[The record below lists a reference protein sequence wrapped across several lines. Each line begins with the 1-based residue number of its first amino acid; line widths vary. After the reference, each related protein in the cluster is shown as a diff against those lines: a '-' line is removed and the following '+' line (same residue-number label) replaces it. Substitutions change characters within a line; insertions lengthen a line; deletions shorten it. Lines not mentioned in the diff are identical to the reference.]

1 MRTASTEATGGTIH
15 PQAPFVLRLLL
26 KWGHANRRSFPW
38 RDETDPFRILV
49 AEVLLQ
55 RSRSRTVA
63 KVYEDLFQRW
73 PDAESL
79 AAADEAEIRAVIQ
92 PLGLTNRARY
102 LKGAA
107 ADVVARGGVPRSVQ
121 EMVRLAGVGR
131 YAASATAVTA
141 FGERAATVDGTS
153 ARVYRRV
160 FGLKGERDS
169 AVDEKLWGLVEEVTP
184 RRGAREWNWAV
195 LDLAAA
201 ICLPKVPRCPECPLK
216 EVCVTGRERISSQ
229 PLPKITNM

>member
-1 MRTASTEATGGTIH
+1 MESRSSVSKGPPKRQVQRA
-15 PQAPFVLRLLL
+15 LLA
-26 KWGHANRRSFPW
+26 WWIGAQRDFPW
-38 RDETDPFRILV
+38 RNENDPFRILI

-55 RSRSRTVA
+55 RSRSGTVA
-63 KVYEDLFQRW
+63 KVYEALFARW
-73 PDAESL
+73 PDAASL
-79 AAADEAEIRAVIQ
+79 AAADEAEIRSVIQ

-107 ADVVARGGVPRSVQ
+107 ADVAARGGVPRSVQ

-131 YAASATAVTA
+131 YAASATAVNA

-160 FGLKGERDS
+160 FGRKVDRDS
-169 AVDEKLWGLVEEVTP
+169 AVEEDLWELVEEVTP
-184 RRGAREWNWAV
+184 RSSAREWNWAV

-216 EVCVTGRERISSQ
+216 KVCVSGRERISSQ
-229 PLPKITNM
+229 ALPKITNM